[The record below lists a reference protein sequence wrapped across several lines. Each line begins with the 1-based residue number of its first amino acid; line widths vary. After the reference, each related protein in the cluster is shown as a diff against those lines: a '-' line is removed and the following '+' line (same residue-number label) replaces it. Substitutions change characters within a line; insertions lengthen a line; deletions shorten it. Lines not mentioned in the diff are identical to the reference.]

1 MVFPQSLHFSK
12 NHMSQTSDS
21 EEDDDEFYQVLRR
34 FIILSLSLFFSILFV
49 QFLKIWNI
57 YTLPDKI

>member
-34 FIILSLSLFFSILFV
+34 FIILSLSLFFFNFIRPIPKNLEY
-49 QFLKIWNI
+49 LHAAR
-57 YTLPDKI
+57 

>member
-34 FIILSLSLFFSILFV
+34 FIILSLSFFFNFIRPIPKNLEY
-49 QFLKIWNI
+49 LHAAR
-57 YTLPDKI
+57 